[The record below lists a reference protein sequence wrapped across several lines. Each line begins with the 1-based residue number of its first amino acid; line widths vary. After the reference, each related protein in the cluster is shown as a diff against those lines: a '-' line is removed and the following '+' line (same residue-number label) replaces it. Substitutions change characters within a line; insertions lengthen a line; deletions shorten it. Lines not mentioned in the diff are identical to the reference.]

1 MIVLR
6 AHIAYALGTI
16 RRSAPNSWWGEA
28 KVEQRGFWRGM
39 DFRVWYRLSAFQY
52 NIAMRGFLL
61 LNVSF
66 PIVLSFLS
74 NSLLIFVRVSAM
86 ENHLD
91 ITACEDVPVE
101 KEGSYLRVRLSI
113 PLVASPL
120 CALLLLY
127 IQKNLT
133 LHPAR

>member
-1 MIVLR
+1 MHWAR
-6 AHIAYALGTI
+6 YEGQRPTLGGVKLKLS
-16 RRSAPNSWWGEA
+16 REGFGGE
-28 KVEQRGFWRGM
+28 
-39 DFRVWYRLSAFQY
+39 WYRLSAFQY
-52 NIAMRGFLL
+52 NIAMKGFLL

-113 PLVASPL
+113 SLVASPL

>member
-1 MIVLR
+1 
-6 AHIAYALGTI
+6 
-16 RRSAPNSWWGEA
+16 
-28 KVEQRGFWRGM
+28 
-39 DFRVWYRLSAFQY
+39 
-52 NIAMRGFLL
+52 MRGFLL

-91 ITACEDVPVE
+91 ITACEDVLVE

-113 PLVASPL
+113 SLVASPL
-120 CALLLLY
+120 CALLCS
-127 IQKNLT
+127 ISRKI
-133 LHPAR
+133 